1 MGAKDLLVF
10 FIPTIDIDL
19 NEETDLVLKFPAKFA
34 YIFNIG
40 HYNAVDSDDN
50 SFDCSRII

>member
-10 FIPTIDIDL
+10 FIPTLDIDL

-40 HYNAVDSDDN
+40 HYDAVDSDDN